1 MGIGLAAGRTQ
12 RNRRSYAAAF
22 ASLLLLVFAG
32 CGKTTLV
39 DNTSQKR
46 AMQIVVALYKH
57 GLSATTSRETGGQD
71 RYRVEID
78 ENHYAQALAA
88 IERDGLLDDPA
99 PSFEELTAS
108 SSFFPASR
116 EVEALRM
123 DYALAVEMKRV
134 LEEMPGIERAQVLV
148 RKRFGSKEETIPSV
162 SILLR
167 TTPEAIVDEHAVRD
181 LAHRSV
187 PGLADDRVFIT
198 KEQLGSPSPSGS
210 QTGAL
215 NDDGSISYV
224 PLVPFIFKWRV
235 PKDDYTGFALLFLSC
250 FFLIGVVS
258 VMFGYMVGQI
268 RGRRQRI
275 HEGGETLTLG
285 NRNERPKRDLLEG

>member
-1 MGIGLAAGRTQ
+1 MANGLGADRTRQNRWSYTAAL
-12 RNRRSYAAAF
+12 A
-22 ASLLLLVFAG
+22 LLLLFMTG

-39 DNTSQKR
+39 DNATQKR

-57 GLSATTSRETGGQD
+57 GLSATTARETGAQD

-78 ENHYAQALAA
+78 EGHYAQALAA

-99 PSFEELTAS
+99 PSFEELTSS

-134 LEEMPGIERAQVLV
+134 LEEMPGIARAQVLV

-167 TTPEAIVDEHAVRD
+167 AAAGAAIDEHAVRE

-187 PGLADDRVFIT
+187 PGLSNDRVFLSI
-198 KEQLGSPSPSGS
+198 ERS
-210 QTGAL
+210 QDGAPTGAEAGAV
-215 NDDGSISYV
+215 NDSGDVSYV

-250 FFLIGVVS
+250 LFLIGIVS

-268 RGRRQRI
+268 KGRRQRG
-275 HEGGETLTLG
+275 HENGDALAIGQ
-285 NRNERPKRDLLEG
+285 RERPKRDLLEG